1 MKRLGLV
8 IATTATLCMFNAYAA
23 TTYTYDPLGRVTK
36 VTFDNG
42 NKIVY
47 CYDQAGNRSTVTV
60 STAGTACQPPSAQAA
75 REFTVGNRTALPSD
89 HTGSASQP

>member
-1 MKRLGLV
+1 MKRWRLAV
-8 IATTATLCMFNAYAA
+8 AIAAMMCTSGVFAA

-47 CYDQAGNRSTVTV
+47 CYDEAGNRTTVTV
-60 STAGTACQPPSAQAA
+60 STAGTACPAPSAQLPQEFRVGSRAA
-75 REFTVGNRTALPSD
+75 RPNNQA
-89 HTGSASQP
+89 GSASQP

>member
-1 MKRLGLV
+1 MCAS
-8 IATTATLCMFNAYAA
+8 IAFAA

-75 REFTVGNRTALPSD
+75 QEFTVGNRTALPAD